1 MLWLASIRCGLIGSE
16 VDFKRF
22 DIVNSQSPASCRPC
36 LAQIKAQASDRDF
49 AELFRNQYVLD
60 PHSSVRF
67 PGWSKKTLNGLTLHH
82 GFALRV
88 LEILDKNKVQVGFL
102 LGHALYADSRLVRD
116 CLTIPAASEEAGFWP
131 AVEAQVSELSGRY
144 LAIIVTPGFQR
155 ILPDPV
161 SDIPVIYNPETSR
174 VGSSLGL
181 VLTRPIRF
189 NPLFKPRNVLTGKQT
204 LSFGQTLDNEVFRC
218 LPNHFLDLSDF
229 SSHRFWPREDTV
241 LTVTPRRVRR
251 NMVEITERL
260 SAHMASW
267 ISEFK
272 CAMPV
277 TGGQDSRALLA
288 CAHGHL
294 DGVTQFFAHR
304 FNNNTRRDAITGQ
317 HIMAELGYP
326 FEHYFLR
333 EPSARQ
339 KADMRL
345 KMGWSGYRGELG
357 ALHALERYPE
367 DHIILRGNVMELIR
381 ANQYRG
387 DRLDGDVHLAHGIRR
402 TGVPEGDV
410 HREIEKWEDLYMSW
424 YETLP
429 DAAQARPYDF
439 GFIEHLLP
447 NTQSSYFTAMH
458 RGPFLNP
465 FNDRRLIQLTI
476 SIPPETRFRQNLY
489 EEIILRRA
497 PDLMKIPFN

>member
-1 MLWLASIRCGLIGSE
+1 M
-16 VDFKRF
+16 
-22 DIVNSQSPASCRPC
+22 NSQSPSYSIPC

-60 PHSSVRF
+60 PHSNVRF
-67 PGWSKKTLNGLTLHH
+67 PGWSSKSLNGWTLHH

-88 LEILDKNKVQVGFL
+88 LEILDKNKTQVGFL
-102 LGHALYADSRLVRD
+102 LGHALYADSGLVRD
-116 CLTIPAASEEAGFWP
+116 CLTITSGIEDAGFWP
-131 AVEAQVSELSGRY
+131 SVEAQISELSGRY
-144 LAIIVTPGFQR
+144 LAIIVTPRFQR

-161 SDIPVIYNPETSR
+161 SDIPVIYNPEMSR

-181 VLTRPIRF
+181 VLTRPIRR
-189 NPLFKPRNVLTGKQT
+189 NPLFDPRNVLTGKQT

-241 LTVTPRRVRR
+241 LTVAPRRVRR
-251 NMVEITERL
+251 NIVEITERL

-277 TGGQDSRALLA
+277 TGGKDSRALLA
-288 CAHGHL
+288 CSQEHL
-294 DGVTQFFAHR
+294 GEITQFFAHR

-317 HIMAELGYP
+317 QIMAELGYP
-326 FEHYFLR
+326 FEHYFRRDASLR
-333 EPSARQ
+333 QR
-339 KADMRL
+339 ADMRL

-357 ALHALERYPE
+357 ALHALESYPE
-367 DHIILRGNVMELIR
+367 DYIILRGNIMELIR

-387 DRLDGDVHLAHGIRR
+387 DRLHGEVHIAHGIRR
-402 TGVPEGDV
+402 TGAPEGEV
-410 HREIEKWEDLYMSW
+410 HREIGKWQDLYMAW
-424 YETLP
+424 YDTLP
-429 DAAQARPYDF
+429 SAAQARPYDF

-447 NTQSSYFTAMH
+447 NTQASYFTAMH
-458 RGPFLNP
+458 RGPFINP
-465 FNDRRLIQLTI
+465 FNDRRLIQLAI
-476 SIPPETRFRQNLY
+476 SIPPDIRYRKNLY

-497 PDLMKIPFN
+497 PDLMNIPFN